1 MRRLRAPSPGF
12 TLIELLVVI
21 SIIALLAAILFP
33 VFAQVRDKGR
43 QTTCL
48 ANLRQ
53 IGLAMG
59 MYLHDYDE
67 RLPNPCWWGRASI
80 RAVGGGDFIRLCGQ
94 EGITLSTPTD
104 TLLAPPQTPPRF
116 VQDFLYPYVKNQ
128 QIWFCPSVGKDR
140 HFYDQPRFPTL
151 GYNGTTYLWVFWADP
166 TATENPFKRREP
178 IPVGG
183 LAAANIP
190 DPSRAATMWDI
201 PFYHP
206 IKEPCLSRYTHPA
219 HAKGLNVLYADTHA
233 RFRPYGNHATT
244 RGFDP
249 CLWDFYWE
257 HGWEGY
263 FD

>member
-1 MRRLRAPSPGF
+1 MRRPRGTGQGF

-21 SIIALLAAILFP
+21 AIIALLAAFLFP

-59 MYLHDYDE
+59 MYLQDYDE
-67 RLPNPCWWGRASI
+67 RLPNACFYGRASI
-80 RAVGGGDFIRLCGQ
+80 RGVDPRGFSRRCGQ
-94 EGITLSTPTD
+94 EEITVATPTD

-116 VQDFLYPYVKNQ
+116 VQDLLYPYVKNK

-140 HFYDQPRFPTL
+140 HFYDFPDWPTL
-151 GYNGTTYLWVFWADP
+151 GYNGTTYLWNWIADP
-166 TATENPFKRREP
+166 TATENPFKRRQP
-178 IPVGG
+178 IPVSG
-183 LAAANIP
+183 LAVARIP

-206 IKEPCLSRYTHPA
+206 IKEPCLSRYTQPA

-233 RFRPYGNHATT
+233 RFRSFGNHATT
-244 RGFDP
+244 QGFDP

-263 FD
+263 FE